1 MMKLLVAL
9 IFLVALLFFDHLM
22 ADLPVLRE
30 MRGIIFYGGWIQSFS
45 LWNEIAYPIGRISAA
60 SRMAAMLFS
69 AFDARVCGFDARCIN
84 TSQAMLLSA
93 TAGLLFLHLTQLLAN
108 RWAPALL
115 ALLWCLS
122 LPALEGGLWQAT
134 QLDKLAMSFS
144 LLYLI
149 VLFRFIRQPE
159 TTATGYLSCNI
170 LLVLL
175 LFLAFKSKE
184 TSFFLVPVTVLVV
197 LLEGASDG
205 VERILAQALFVV
217 LPVGYGIFYLQYYL
231 RHIPPDMHA
240 HIGAGNP
247 VVVVPVL
254 LLAMLGDAPLLG
266 LGNWGDDYR
275 HLAATAVA
283 TMTLLIILAA
293 VSFIIARRITAAG
306 LDQTA
311 RTGIYLAGVLA
322 CNVLILARTMYP
334 HAYYLIIAEGALL
347 GLIGLAVLAPIRSLS
362 PPVDSARR
370 FGLLGLLGV
379 AMLLCYAAQRSPGT
393 AIARIQ
399 HMSRI
404 VNDGFATIRSAVP
417 AEAITDVQFLFP
429 TPIDG
434 DWYFFGSIKNDGGP
448 DPEMMS
454 FIYGRRVPVYVTYR
468 YGPTGTW
475 APNPAGIMRVVWA
488 ADGSV
493 RDIELG
499 STHVFMAARPAST
512 HPD

>member
-1 MMKLLVAL
+1 MTKLLAAL
-9 IFLVALLFFDHLM
+9 IFLVALLFFDHLA

-45 LWNEIAYPIGRISAA
+45 LWNEVAKPVGGISAA

-69 AFDARVCGFDARCIN
+69 AFDARVCGFDARCVN

-93 TAGLLFLHLTQLLAN
+93 AACVLFIHLTQLLAN
-108 RWAPALL
+108 RWVAALL

-122 LPALEGGLWQAT
+122 LPAMEGGLWQAT

-149 VLFRFIRQPE
+149 VLFHFVRQPVR
-159 TTATGYLSCNI
+159 TATGYLGCNL

-184 TSFFLVPVTVLVV
+184 ISFFLVPVTVLVV
-197 LLEGASDG
+197 VVEGTSEG
-205 VERILAQALFVV
+205 LKGMLAQALFAI
-217 LPVGYGIFYLQYYL
+217 LPVGYGIFYLQHYL
-231 RHIPPDMHA
+231 RHIPPDMQA

-254 LLAMLGDAPLLG
+254 LLAMLGDAPLLD
-266 LGNWGDDYR
+266 GNWGDDYR
-275 HLAATAVA
+275 HLAAAAVT

-293 VSFIIARRITAAG
+293 ISFIIARRITAAR
-306 LDQTA
+306 LDQTV
-311 RTGIYLAGVLA
+311 RSGIYLAGLLA
-322 CNVLILARTMYP
+322 CNMLIPARTMYP
-334 HAYYLIIAEGALL
+334 HAYYLMIAEGALL
-347 GLIGLAVLAPIRSLS
+347 GLIGLAVLAPIRSLA
-362 PPVDSARR
+362 PPLDAARR
-370 FGLLGLLGV
+370 FGLLGLLGI
-379 AMLLCYAAQRSPGT
+379 AMLLGYVAQRSPGSAT
-393 AIARIQ
+393 ARIQ

-429 TPIDG
+429 APIDG
-434 DWYFFGSIKNDGGP
+434 DWYFFGSIMNDGGP
-448 DPEMMS
+448 DPELMS
-454 FIYGRRVPVYVTYR
+454 FVYRKRVPVYVTYR
-468 YGPTGTW
+468 YGPTDTGT
-475 APNPAGIMRVVWA
+475 PNPAGMMRVVWD

-499 STHVFMAARPAST
+499 STHVFMAPRPGSIR
-512 HPD
+512 PD